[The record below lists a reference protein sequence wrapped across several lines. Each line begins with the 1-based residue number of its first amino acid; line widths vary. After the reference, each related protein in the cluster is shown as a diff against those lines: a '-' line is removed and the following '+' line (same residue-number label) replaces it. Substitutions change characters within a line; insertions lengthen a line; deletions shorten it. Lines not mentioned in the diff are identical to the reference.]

1 MEEALTRAVRRMKKS
16 PATNK
21 AIVLILDQDDG
32 AGPERAAG
40 VERTLGTLVEE
51 GPEVPVLALALGK
64 NGCDTFVLQRLADAS
79 HGQCV
84 PGGPQ
89 AVDTLAGR
97 IASIGTATKGDR

>member
-1 MEEALTRAVRRMKKS
+1 M
-16 PATNK
+16 P
-21 AIVLILDQDDG
+21 I
-32 AGPERAAG
+32 
-40 VERTLGTLVEE
+40 
-51 GPEVPVLALALGK
+51 LALVMGK
-64 NGCDTFVLQRLADAS
+64 SGCDTFALQRLAGAS

>member
-1 MEEALTRAVRRMKKS
+1 MEEALTRALRTMKRS
-16 PATNK
+16 SATNK

-32 AGPERAAG
+32 GGAGRPAS
-40 VERTLGTLVEE
+40 VERTLGALIEE
-51 GPEVPVLALALGK
+51 GPHVPVLALALGTA
-64 NGCDTFVLQRLADAS
+64 GCDTFALRQLAAAS